1 VSAPDVFAVTAGVFA
16 YGPVP
21 GVELI
26 PYFLAL
32 LTWIGLALGALFL
45 SPITAVVRLLRRARG
60 APPEPKG
67 EAGEPAPPVPSP
79 PPPEPPIEGPR
90 APG

>member
-1 VSAPDVFAVTAGVFA
+1 MPAPDVLSVPAGLFA

-32 LTWIGLALGALFL
+32 LAWVGLALGALFL
-45 SPITAVVRLLRRARG
+45 APIKAAVRLIRRPRVAQ
-60 APPEPKG
+60 
-67 EAGEPAPPVPSP
+67 PPVPAEPAVP
-79 PPPEPPIEGPR
+79 PVPTPPVPEPSVEAPR
-90 APG
+90 DHG